1 LVSELEGCAGEPGD
15 IYVDP
20 AGLAFSVVVR
30 PIRASGPGH
39 GARRVVL
46 HGVPP
51 HLKAVLPIVG
61 WECTPGLPP
70 YERDSRIP
78 PRSGTVTG
86 GACMAARRVVGPGGL
101 GRLGYRT
108 IVVPSAAPGSIL
120 ERRC

>member
-1 LVSELEGCAGEPGD
+1 VSAPEGFAGEPGD

-20 AGLAFSVVVR
+20 AGLAFSVGVSL
-30 PIRASGPGH
+30 IRASGPGL
-39 GARRVVL
+39 GARRLVL

-51 HLKAVLPIVG
+51 HLKAVLRIVG
-61 WECTPGLPP
+61 WDCTPGLAPD
-70 YERDSRIP
+70 ERDSSIL

-86 GACMAARRVVGPGGL
+86 GGCMAVRRVVGPG
-101 GRLGYRT
+101 RPGYRT